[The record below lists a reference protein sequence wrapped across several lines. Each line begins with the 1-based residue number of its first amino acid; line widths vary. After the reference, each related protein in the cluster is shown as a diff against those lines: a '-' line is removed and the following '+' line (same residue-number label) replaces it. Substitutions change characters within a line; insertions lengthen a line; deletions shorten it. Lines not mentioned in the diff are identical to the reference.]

1 MIMFYIIYFYMS
13 TDLIWDKLPDCII
26 DKIYTYIYYKQSA
39 NLLNDIKNYHYTIDY
54 IKNYIHCY
62 NVHEENIL
70 WTIMLYFQKGDN
82 TFISD
87 KFDNICYFVNNTND
101 LIYRYQGLF
110 YFIKKY
116 IYKMSIDNRK
126 FLISLLVL

>member
-1 MIMFYIIYFYMS
+1 MS

-26 DKIYTYIYYKQSA
+26 DKIYTYIYYKQST
-39 NLLNDIKNYHYTIDY
+39 NLLNDIINYHYTIDY

-82 TFISD
+82 TFITY

-116 IYKMSIDNRK
+116 IYKMSIDNRN
-126 FLISLLVL
+126 FLISLLVY

>member
-1 MIMFYIIYFYMS
+1 MFYIIYFYMS

-26 DKIYTYIYYKQSA
+26 DEIYTYIYYKQPTI
-39 NLLNDIKNYHYTIDY
+39 LLNDITNYHFTIDY
-54 IKNYIHCY
+54 IKNYIHSY

-70 WTIMLYFQKGDN
+70 WTIMLHFQKGDN
-82 TFISD
+82 KFINE
-87 KFDNICYFVNNTND
+87 KFDNICYFVNNTNH

-126 FLISLLVL
+126 ILISLLVL